1 MEYERKRGM
10 IVPILVPADKG
21 PIAIVGSGPAGLGCA
36 AKLASLGYKVKVFE
50 KDGRIGGLLTSTIPS
65 FRLPKEVVEFEIEFI
80 KKLGVEFVTDKKID
94 DPRLLFKQGFKA
106 IFIGTGLVKSRVA
119 EFIGEDR
126 PGVFQ
131 ALDFLRSAKLGKI
144 PDMGRRV
151 LVIGGGDTAID
162 SARVAKRA
170 GTECFI
176 LYRRMQNEMPAY
188 EEELDAA
195 WHDGVEFYFRVIPR
209 SVVGKDR
216 IEGLKCVR
224 VKWHEKIAGMKQGYD
239 VEGPEFTISC
249 DSVIVAAGQEPET
262 NFGLRSGS
270 SGLIA
275 LEKDSFKTS
284 EKFIYAGGDITC
296 GGGTAARAVG
306 MGKLAAIEIDSDLS
320 SA

>member
-1 MEYERKRGM
+1 
-10 IVPILVPADKG
+10 
-21 PIAIVGSGPAGLGCA
+21 
-36 AKLASLGYKVKVFE
+36 
-50 KDGRIGGLLTSTIPS
+50 
-65 FRLPKEVVEFEIEFI
+65 
-80 KKLGVEFVTDKKID
+80 
-94 DPRLLFKQGFKA
+94 
-106 IFIGTGLVKSRVA
+106 
-119 EFIGEDR
+119 
-126 PGVFQ
+126 
-131 ALDFLRSAKLGKI
+131 
-144 PDMGRRV
+144 
-151 LVIGGGDTAID
+151 
-162 SARVAKRA
+162 
-170 GTECFI
+170 
-176 LYRRMQNEMPAY
+176 MQNEMPAY